1 MELNSSLNKR
11 TRRIL
16 LVIYGCD
23 IFKIDSGGALRNTLF
38 AKALSEIGHV
48 DVICFSRD
56 DAVSNIPNC
65 NILFSRRM
73 YEHNNLIDSV
83 RTLIDP
89 FFCPSSPSS
98 YYKVSKKKSA
108 IVSDFVKRGKYD
120 IIASRYVESSIECGL
135 LKYKD
140 KLVIDADDNP
150 ASVLRYK
157 AVQANSIIEKWKK
170 RYQSKRVGQMTEKF
184 LDSVRCSFYS
194 NPLEK
199 PSKLSVFLHNTTTM
213 TQSAPDI
220 TEDICPRIL
229 FVGSLYF
236 FPNKQGIT
244 HFAELI
250 FPQIKRAYPLV
261 ELYIVGKGDSDFLAY
276 LNGMEGV
283 KAVGRVD
290 DLASEYQK
298 ATVVVIPIY
307 YGSGTSVKF
316 VEAMLMNRPVVSS
329 PIGARGFNELC
340 QDGVHYILAN
350 NDEEFVI
357 KTIGLLSSIQKS
369 KEIAKHGC
377 EIANKHF
384 SQKRFIE
391 IVKENILK

>member
-73 YEHNNLIDSV
+73 YEHNNLIDSI
-83 RTLIDP
+83 RTLLGTL
-89 FFCPSSPSS
+89 FYPSSPYS

-213 TQSAPDI
+213 TQPAPDI
-220 TEDICPRIL
+220 TDKMPPRIL
-229 FVGSLYF
+229 YVGTLGF
-236 FPNKQGIT
+236 FPSRQGIS
-244 HFAELI
+244 HFVETI
-250 FPQIKRAYPLV
+250 FPLVKKAIPAV
-261 ELYIVGKGDSDFLAY
+261 ELQVVGKGEPDIIDY
-276 LNGMEGV
+276 LNGQEGV
-283 KAVGRVD
+283 TAVGRVD
-290 DLASEYQK
+290 DLAAEYRN
-298 ATVVVIPIY
+298 AAVVAIPIY

-340 QDGVHYILAN
+340 QDGVHYMLAN
-350 NDEEFVI
+350 NDEEFAS
-357 KTIGLLSSIQKS
+357 KTIELLSDVQRSREMAKRGY
-369 KEIAKHGC
+369 EIASQ
-377 EIANKHF
+377 HF